1 MTQEVLFVWIIFIS
15 IPFSSTLTNWLK
27 AVSYHCF
34 FSAFSVSSICFCLH
48 VTGRYFPLLLFSLR
62 FHFIGDLTFSRCVP
76 WTWFS
81 VSGWYV
87 VLAFF
92 IIVYCLLFLVLVFAF
107 PAGLLCFLIMCIHIY
122 FIGKPFLVIPLQL
135 LCRNLFSFY
144 SHVFCLVFFFLLLFY
159 CFYFYSFFFSSQ
171 FTIFSYSLFCRFCL
185 LYLFSSYSL
194 YFLFFSLLFIDTLC
208 LLVPSISYQKSE
220 YFLICFCTFNPFE

>member
-1 MTQEVLFVWIIFIS
+1 MTQEVHFVWIICIS

-48 VTGRYFPLLLFSLR
+48 VTGRSFPLLLFSLR

-87 VLAFF
+87 VLIFF
-92 IIVYCLLFLVLVFAF
+92 FYCLLFVVPGARFRLPCWPPLLSNHVHSYLFYWQAIPGNPSAAF
-107 PAGLLCFLIMCIHIY
+107 VSQFIFLLLSRFLSC
-122 FIGKPFLVIPLQL
+122 
-135 LCRNLFSFY
+135 
-144 SHVFCLVFFFLLLFY
+144 FFFLVVLLFLFLLLLLLFSVY
-159 CFYFYSFFFSSQ
+159 NLFLFIVLQVLSFVFVFFL
-171 FTIFSYSLFCRFCL
+171 FTIFSFLFLAFYWYSLSTCT
-185 LYLFSSYSL
+185 S
-194 YFLFFSLLFIDTLC
+194 
-208 LLVPSISYQKSE
+208 SISYQKSE
-220 YFLICFCTFNPFE
+220 YFLIYFCTFNPFE